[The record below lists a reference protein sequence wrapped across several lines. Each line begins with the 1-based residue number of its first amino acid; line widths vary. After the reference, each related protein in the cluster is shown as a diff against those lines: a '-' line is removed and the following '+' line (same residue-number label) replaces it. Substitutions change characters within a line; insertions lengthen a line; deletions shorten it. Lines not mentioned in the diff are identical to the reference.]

1 MTGEARSGHRGERY
15 EALLRQERLILDVTE
30 QLAGAL
36 ESSRV
41 TQAELARR
49 MGRTPGFVSQLLGGG
64 RNLTLRTIADI
75 AAALSLRPSFKLSS
89 KRMPAP
95 AEPWAAIE
103 VHEDTH
109 EISHWSLRRPQVAT
123 TVQQMYPGS
132 RPGRSTKRPRMAA
145 VA

>member
-15 EALLRQERLILDVTE
+15 EQLLRQERLILDVTE

-36 ESSRV
+36 ENSRV

-75 AAALSLRPSFKLSS
+75 AGALSLRPSFKLSS
-89 KRMPAP
+89 EQMAAV
-95 AEPWAAIE
+95 AEPWTAIT
-103 VHEDTH
+103 VAEDTLK
-109 EISHWSLRRPQVAT
+109 IRHWSRRRPQVAT
-123 TVQQMYPGS
+123 TVHQRCPGS
-132 RPGRSTKRPRMAA
+132 RSGRSTNRPRMAA

>member
-15 EALLRQERLILDVTE
+15 EQLLRQERLILDVTE

-36 ESSRV
+36 KNSRV

-75 AAALSLRPSFKLSS
+75 AAALSLRPSFKLSC
-89 KRMPAP
+89 KRTSAP
-95 AEPWAAIE
+95 AEAGVTGE

-109 EISHWSLRRPQVAT
+109 EIVRWS
-123 TVQQMYPGS
+123 
-132 RPGRSTKRPRMAA
+132 PRMPLVSTAPAGHLLGESGTGTDRYATVA

>member
-15 EALLRQERLILDVTE
+15 EQLLRQERLILDVTE

-36 ESSRV
+36 ENSRV

-64 RNLTLRTIADI
+64 RNLRLRTIANI
-75 AAALSLRPSFKLSS
+75 AAALSLRPLLTLTSE
-89 KRMPAP
+89 RMAAA

-103 VHEDTH
+103 VHEDTLK
-109 EISHWSLRRPQVAT
+109 IGHWSRRRPQVAT
-123 TVQQMYPGS
+123 TVHQRYLGS
-132 RPGRSTKRPRMAA
+132 WPARSTNRPRMAA

>member
-1 MTGEARSGHRGERY
+1 MTGDARSGHRGERY
-15 EALLRQERLILDVTE
+15 KQLLRQERLILDVTE

-36 ESSRV
+36 ENGRV

-89 KRMPAP
+89 QRISAP
-95 AEPWAAIE
+95 AEPRATIE

-109 EISHWSLRRPQVAT
+109 EIGHWSPWKPQVAT
-123 TVQQMYPGS
+123 MVQPMYPVS
-132 RPGRSTKRPRMAA
+132 RLGRTTNGRRMAA